1 MKNIQNTLDEMKATL
16 KTPLEPGKS
25 HETQSA
31 ISREI
36 VITGY
41 VGKR

>member
-25 HETQSA
+25 QKLRVQSL
-31 ISREI
+31 E
-36 VITGY
+36 
-41 VGKR
+41 KLL